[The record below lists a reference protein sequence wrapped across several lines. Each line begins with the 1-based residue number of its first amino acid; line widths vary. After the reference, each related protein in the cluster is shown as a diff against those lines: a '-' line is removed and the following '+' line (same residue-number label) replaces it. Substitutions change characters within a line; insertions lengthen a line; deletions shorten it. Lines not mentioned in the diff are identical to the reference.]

1 MSSNKNF
8 ISFIILMILLFG
20 NIFNEPGPNSN
31 LGYDYKREP
40 EPNERGKNDNN
51 PDYKDHNNM
60 INNNNK
66 KEDEN
71 KRHFDDKQNDDK
83 QNIIAELRKKNNDII
98 KINRDSK
105 NKLQKYNLFY
115 TIMVVINVILA
126 LIIITF
132 IIYKFYY
139 YINKKRNNNNYAVSI
154 ANNNSQI
161 IQEISN
167 KEKGKSIYKSN
178 LIIERINERPII
190 EFEPNNENQ
199 NEAPAIRNFN
209 ENKTIN

>member
-115 TIMVVINVILA
+115 SIMVVINVILA

-139 YINKKRNNNNYAVSI
+139 YINKKRNNTIFPIVLDFG
-154 ANNNSQI
+154 QI
-161 IQEISN
+161 
-167 KEKGKSIYKSN
+167 
-178 LIIERINERPII
+178 
-190 EFEPNNENQ
+190 F
-199 NEAPAIRNFN
+199 F
-209 ENKTIN
+209 